1 MRKYLTYSVLLLSAL
16 FSNSSYSNVTH
27 NITFTIKNTGNIEVD
42 TDLGVFDMGNETL
55 RLNEAQIPQSF
66 RNMSTRR
73 ATASDIEV
81 SPVGYTLKSKIG
93 NAPEFNVAI
102 SSAKFRVVQT
112 WAFDGYNIGRGNC
125 DGGTKRGDTNLYIA
139 APPDIGLSMNCGSY
153 RAYTESA
160 TSYFL
165 FNPTDISFKL
175 KGVINTLRNAKPAVG
190 EYSYQPI
197 HFRFTQWTNTDY
209 MQKRWTII
217 TKLIVEPSIA
227 SVEMATNLPLDVS
240 LVSGNQLTGRGSLLA
255 TVNGTLGQYLQIEPR
270 SSNNGK
276 LVKGNESIPYT
287 LAVTPLSGD
296 NKSRLL
302 IDGTGSGNL
311 APVTIETFAKRDQYR
326 LRFDAAFNVANT
338 GLTSGSFND
347 SVTLIF
353 STPDMP

>member
-1 MRKYLTYSVLLLSAL
+1 MRKYLTYSVLLLSTL
-16 FSNSSYSNVTH
+16 FSYSSYSDVTH
-27 NITFTIKNTGNIEVD
+27 NITFTIKNTGDIEVD

-55 RLNEAQIPQSF
+55 SLNQAQIPNSF
-66 RNMSTRR
+66 RNLSTSYSTK
-73 ATASDIEV
+73 ADMAVE
-81 SPVGYTLKSKIG
+81 PVGYTLKSTMG
-93 NAPEFNVAI
+93 SPPEFNIAI
-102 SSAKFRVVQT
+102 SSATFRTVVT
-112 WAFDGYNIGRGNC
+112 WAFDGYEIGYGNC
-125 DGGTKRGDTNLYIA
+125 DGGTKAGDANLYIA
-139 APPDIGLSMNCGSY
+139 VPPDIGLGMNCYSY
-153 RAYTESA
+153 RGRTAMSVGY
-160 TSYFL
+160 YL
-165 FNPTDISFKL
+165 FNPTNISFKL
-175 KGVINTLRNAKPAVG
+175 KGVINTLRNAKPAAG

-197 HFRFTQWTNTDY
+197 QFRFTQWNSSVPTRKT
-209 MQKRWTII
+209 WTII

-240 LVSGNQLTGRGSLLA
+240 LVSSNQLTGRGSLLA
-255 TVNGTLGQYLQIEPR
+255 TVNGTLGQHLQIEPR

-276 LVKGNESIPYT
+276 LVKGNENIPYT

-326 LRFDAAFNVANT
+326 LRFDAAFNVAKT
-338 GLTSGSFND
+338 GLTSGAFND